1 MSAREDLGV
10 APEDPAKWDGLVR
23 RIAEDEE
30 LYDKWLRFF
39 FKNGPGPSMLAEDKW
54 DRLCDL
60 VTTSNLDKR
69 KCDEILGPKPQ

>member
-1 MSAREDLGV
+1 M
-10 APEDPAKWDGLVR
+10 APEDPAQWDGLVR

-39 FKNGPGPSMLAEDKW
+39 FKNGPGITMTAEDKW

-69 KCDEILGPKPQ
+69 KCDEILGPKLL